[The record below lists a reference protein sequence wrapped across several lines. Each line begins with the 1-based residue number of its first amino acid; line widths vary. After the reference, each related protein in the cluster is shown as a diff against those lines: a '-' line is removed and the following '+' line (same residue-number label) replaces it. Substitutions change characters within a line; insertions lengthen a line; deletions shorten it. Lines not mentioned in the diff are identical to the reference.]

1 MVQSIIIDVVSKNNV
16 FDKFNNQGPTSQHP
30 PFFFSSFLIFFTLPL
45 LSPYVIPVHLRS
57 SLQTLSHLCLK
68 PIENLVQP
76 NTQKKPSTKT
86 QHFPKKKMKYI
97 QHWGELAP
105 ALLISL
111 QKSSSCPKLE
121 PIIEEGSENIE
132 DVQKNRRHGCPNELK
147 KKLRDAS
154 GDAHSKS
161 QFKLDLE

>member
-1 MVQSIIIDVVSKNNV
+1 
-16 FDKFNNQGPTSQHP
+16 
-30 PFFFSSFLIFFTLPL
+30 
-45 LSPYVIPVHLRS
+45 
-57 SLQTLSHLCLK
+57 
-68 PIENLVQP
+68 
-76 NTQKKPSTKT
+76 
-86 QHFPKKKMKYI
+86 MKYI